1 MSSAKRSAFVA
12 SGRLW
17 KRRGAAGGRGM
28 EVVDVVAV
36 DDDPAEVVAGNDAT
50 DPKAN
55 FANIFAITGRRPLRR
70 GREEYFLINKLT
82 RSSR

>member
-1 MSSAKRSAFVA
+1 
-12 SGRLW
+12 
-17 KRRGAAGGRGM
+17 M

-55 FANIFAITGRRPLRR
+55 AENIFAIFY
-70 GREEYFLINKLT
+70 EVI
-82 RSSR
+82 